1 MIEIMA
7 NEDNKDLLNFDSAEK
22 KENEAAE
29 KETEVKETKKDKKSK
44 TAIDKKKLI
53 TIIVAVVL
61 VVIILPSGI
70 YCIVHKENP
79 VQMLTDTFSSSESQL
94 VGKWQGASG
103 VSAYE
108 FNEDGTYKSYISSFD
123 FSGTYTVDG
132 KKLTLYNTATNGSVE
147 YKINVTAK
155 KLTLTLTKENGVA
168 TKGDEKD
175 KIEFDRVDSI
185 KTKSISDIIDQYTTT
200 SKAASTTTTSAE

>member
-1 MIEIMA
+1 MA

-29 KETEVKETKKDKKSK
+29 KENEVKETKKDKKSK

-61 VVIILPSGI
+61 VIIILPSGI

-132 KKLTLYNTATNGSVE
+132 KKLTLYNTATSGSVE

-200 SKAASTTTTSAE
+200 SKAASTTTTSAQ

>member
-1 MIEIMA
+1 MA

-200 SKAASTTTTSAE
+200 SKAASTTTTSAQ

>member
-1 MIEIMA
+1 MA

-22 KENEAAE
+22 KENEAEE

-44 TAIDKKKLI
+44 TTIDKKKLI

-132 KKLTLYNTATNGSVE
+132 KKLTLYNTATSGSVE

-200 SKAASTTTTSAE
+200 SKAASTTTTSAQ

>member
-1 MIEIMA
+1 MA

-22 KENEAAE
+22 KNNEAAE
-29 KETEVKETKKDKKSK
+29 KENEVKETKKDKKSK

>member
-1 MIEIMA
+1 MA
-7 NEDNKDLLNFDSAEK
+7 NEDNKDLLNIDSAEK
-22 KENEAAE
+22 KNNEAEE
-29 KETEVKETKKDKKSK
+29 KENEVKETKKDKKPK

>member
-1 MIEIMA
+1 MA

-22 KENEAAE
+22 KENKAAE

-53 TIIVAVVL
+53 AIIVAVVL

>member
-1 MIEIMA
+1 MA

-22 KENEAAE
+22 KNNEAEE
-29 KETEVKETKKDKKSK
+29 KENEVKETKKDKKSK

-132 KKLTLYNTATNGSVE
+132 KKLTLYNTATSGSVE

-200 SKAASTTTTSAE
+200 SKAASTTTTSAQ

>member
-1 MIEIMA
+1 MA

-22 KENEAAE
+22 KNNEAEE
-29 KETEVKETKKDKKSK
+29 KENEVKETKKDKKSK

-79 VQMLTDTFSSSESQL
+79 IQMLTDTFSSSESQL
-94 VGKWQGASG
+94 IGKWQGASG

-108 FNEDGTYKSYISSFD
+108 FNEDGTNKSYISSFD

-132 KKLTLYNTATNGSVE
+132 KKLTLYNTATSGSVE

-200 SKAASTTTTSAE
+200 AKSASTTTTSAQ

>member
-1 MIEIMA
+1 MA

-22 KENEAAE
+22 KNNEAEE
-29 KETEVKETKKDKKSK
+29 KENEVKETKKDKKSK

-79 VQMLTDTFSSSESQL
+79 IQMLTDTFSSSESQL
-94 VGKWQGASG
+94 IGKWQGASG

-132 KKLTLYNTATNGSVE
+132 KKLTLYNTATSGSVE

-200 SKAASTTTTSAE
+200 AKSASTTTTSAQ

>member
-1 MIEIMA
+1 MA

-123 FSGTYTVDG
+123 FSGT
-132 KKLTLYNTATNGSVE
+132 
-147 YKINVTAK
+147 
-155 KLTLTLTKENGVA
+155 
-168 TKGDEKD
+168 
-175 KIEFDRVDSI
+175 
-185 KTKSISDIIDQYTTT
+185 
-200 SKAASTTTTSAE
+200 

>member
-1 MIEIMA
+1 MA

-22 KENEAAE
+22 KNNEAEE
-29 KETEVKETKKDKKSK
+29 KENEVKETKKDKKPK

-200 SKAASTTTTSAE
+200 SKAASTTTTSAQ

>member
-1 MIEIMA
+1 MA

-29 KETEVKETKKDKKSK
+29 KENEVKETKKDKKSK
-44 TAIDKKKLI
+44 TTIDKKKLI

-61 VVIILPSGI
+61 VIIILPSGI

-132 KKLTLYNTATNGSVE
+132 KKLTLYNTATSGSVE

-200 SKAASTTTTSAE
+200 SKAASTTTTSAQ

>member
-1 MIEIMA
+1 MA

-22 KENEAAE
+22 KNNEAEE
-29 KETEVKETKKDKKSK
+29 KENEVKETKKDKKTK

>member
-1 MIEIMA
+1 MA

-22 KENEAAE
+22 KNNEAEE
-29 KETEVKETKKDKKSK
+29 KENEVKETKKDKKSK

-79 VQMLTDTFSSSESQL
+79 IQMLTDTFSSSESQL
-94 VGKWQGASG
+94 IGKWQGASG

-132 KKLTLYNTATNGSVE
+132 KKLTLYNTATSGSVE

-168 TKGDEKD
+168 TNGDEKD

-200 SKAASTTTTSAE
+200 AKSTSTTTTSAQ

>member
-1 MIEIMA
+1 MA

-22 KENEAAE
+22 KENKAEE
-29 KETEVKETKKDKKSK
+29 KETEVKKTKKNKKPK

>member
-1 MIEIMA
+1 MA

-22 KENEAAE
+22 KNNEAEE
-29 KETEVKETKKDKKSK
+29 KENEVKETKKDKKSK

-79 VQMLTDTFSSSESQL
+79 IQMLTDTFSSSESQL
-94 VGKWQGASG
+94 IGKWQGASG

-132 KKLTLYNTATNGSVE
+132 KKLTLYNTATSGSVE

-200 SKAASTTTTSAE
+200 AKSTSSTTTSAQ

>member
-1 MIEIMA
+1 MA

-22 KENEAAE
+22 KNNEAEE
-29 KETEVKETKKDKKSK
+29 KENEVKETKKDKKSK

-200 SKAASTTTTSAE
+200 SKAASTTTTSAQ

>member
-1 MIEIMA
+1 MA

-22 KENEAAE
+22 KNNEAEE
-29 KETEVKETKKDKKSK
+29 KENEVKETKKNKKPK

-132 KKLTLYNTATNGSVE
+132 KKLTLYNTATSGSVE

-200 SKAASTTTTSAE
+200 AKSASTTTTSAE

>member
-1 MIEIMA
+1 MA

-22 KENEAAE
+22 KNNEAEE
-29 KETEVKETKKDKKSK
+29 KENEVKETKKGKKSK
-44 TAIDKKKLI
+44 TTIDKKKLI

-132 KKLTLYNTATNGSVE
+132 KKLTLYNTATSGSVE

-200 SKAASTTTTSAE
+200 SKAASTTTTSAQ